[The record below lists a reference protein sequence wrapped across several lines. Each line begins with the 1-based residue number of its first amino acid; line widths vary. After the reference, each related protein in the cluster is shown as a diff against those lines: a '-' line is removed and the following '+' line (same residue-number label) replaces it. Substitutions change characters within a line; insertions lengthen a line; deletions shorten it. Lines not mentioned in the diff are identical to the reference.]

1 MSADSSDD
9 RATALATIA
18 DLARR
23 HGFTVADIAAA
34 IGGPASAP
42 VTAPARRNLVVRVLG
57 FLGGTFV
64 FAGLGT
70 FIALQWDGMSSAVRV
85 LVTLGSGL
93 TAFGMAIALHAA
105 RRFDTAVTALLLIA
119 AVLEPTGMFVAFDE
133 YGSGGD
139 WRWASLVTFGAVA
152 AQFGLAFKPLRR
164 STALF
169 FTVAYATIFW
179 ATALDLADADGNV
192 IAIVI
197 GIALLLLAVRVD
209 RTPYRDITSAW
220 YFFGGVFFLAG
231 LFDAVERTTFEIL
244 FLLTAIGLVYLS
256 AAVRSRMLLFV
267 STLAILAY
275 VGWFTSEHFAD
286 SIGWPLALMAFGIF
300 MIGLSAL
307 AVRIDRKYV
316 RVTAGDGG

>member
-1 MSADSSDD
+1 MSADTDAD
-9 RATALATIA
+9 RAAALATIA

-23 HGFTVADIAAA
+23 HGLTTADIAAA
-34 IGGPASAP
+34 LGAGAVPAA
-42 VTAPARRNLVVRVLG
+42 APAAPPPRRNLVVRVLG

-64 FAGLGT
+64 FAGIGT
-70 FIALQWDGMSSAVRV
+70 FIALQWDSMGSSARV
-85 LVTLGSGL
+85 LVTLGAGL
-93 TAFGMAIALHAA
+93 TVFAMAIALHAD

-119 AVLEPTGMFVAFDE
+119 AVLEPTGMFVAFNE

-152 AQFGLAFKPLRR
+152 AQFGLAFKPMRR

-169 FTVAYATIFW
+169 FAVAYATVFW
-179 ATALDLADADGNV
+179 ATALDLAGADGKL
-192 IAIVI
+192 IGIVI
-197 GIALLLLAVRVD
+197 GVALLALAVRVD
-209 RTPYRDITSAW
+209 RTAWNDVTASW

-231 LFDAVERTTFEIL
+231 LFDAVERTSFEIL
-244 FLLTAIGLVYLS
+244 FILSAVGLVYLS

-267 STLAILAY
+267 ATLAILAY
-275 VGWFTSEHFAD
+275 TGWFTSEHFAD

-316 RVTAGDGG
+316 RG

>member
-1 MSADSSDD
+1 MSAETDGD
-9 RATALATIA
+9 RSAALATIA

-23 HGFTVADIAAA
+23 HGLTVTEIAAA
-34 IGGPASAP
+34 LGAAAPAG
-42 VTAPARRNLVVRVLG
+42 VTAPPRRNLVVRVLG

-64 FAGLGT
+64 FAGIGT
-70 FIALQWDGMSSAVRV
+70 FIALQWDGMGSGARV

-93 TAFGMAIALHAA
+93 AAFAMAIALHTDN
-105 RRFDTAVTALLLIA
+105 RFDTAVTGLLLIA

-133 YGSGGD
+133 FGSGGD

-152 AQFGLAFKPLRR
+152 AQFGLAFRPMRR

-169 FTVAYATIFW
+169 FAVAYATVFW
-179 ATALDLADADGNV
+179 GTALDLADADGKL

-197 GIALLLLAVRVD
+197 GVSLLLLAVRVD
-209 RTPYRDITSAW
+209 RTAYKDVTASW
-220 YFFGGVFFLAG
+220 YFFGGIFLLAG
-231 LFDAVERTTFEIL
+231 LFDAVDRTAFEIL
-244 FLLTAIGLVYLS
+244 FMLAAVGLVYLS

-267 STLAILAY
+267 ATMAILAY

-286 SIGWPLALMAFGIF
+286 SIGWPLALIAFGIF

-316 RVTAGDGG
+316 RG